1 MLNWFK
7 SASIIHKFTFSL
19 MVIILM
25 IMLTL
30 SAALVVYNFKA
41 GEKTL
46 NQTFDNILSKTG
58 ISLPSALWKF
68 NHDHVAEYV
77 DSVFI
82 NEDLVYTCIK
92 SDGEVV
98 TEKFHPKFQPEDLP
112 RFREDSKFIFK
123 EHPIFYQENRVGH
136 VVMVLSKERIRRQMM
151 KQSLIII
158 SLAFIN
164 IVAIFVTTFYL
175 SKKHIF
181 IPLKEFERSV
191 NQISRG
197 NLDARIRIDTQDE
210 IGTVAKAFDQ
220 MVENL
225 QATMASRDELEQE
238 IAVRKAAEEHSSV
251 LAGILE
257 QSMNEIYV
265 FDAVDLK
272 FVMVNEGA
280 KKNIGYA
287 MAELERMTPLE
298 IQSEYNRSSYAE
310 LIEPLLSGEE
320 TALHFNTVH
329 RRKDH
334 STYPVEVYLQL
345 MRFDSVSVFAAV
357 ILDITERL
365 ASNEKLLASVKEKEV
380 LLREIHHRVKNNM
393 QIIQSLLNLQMGKFD
408 NPDLVRVFQDSNNRI
423 KSMALIH
430 ETLYLS
436 DDLANLE
443 IRVYVGQITSY
454 LSKIYIDP
462 NRPVHIDLDIDEI
475 CLDLDKSIACG
486 LIINEL
492 VTNALKY
499 AFTDIEKREIHI
511 RFKQE
516 APNRIFLVVSDTGTG
531 LSESIDPD
539 HIETLGL
546 KIVQML
552 AQDQLDGNLSIVQGE
567 RLSFC
572 IDFPLRDEEEQI

>member
-1 MLNWFK
+1 MNWFK
-7 SASIIHKFTFSL
+7 PTSISQKFTFSL

-68 NHDHVAEYV
+68 NHDHVADYV

-82 NEDLVYTCIK
+82 NQDLVYTCIK

-123 EHPIFYQENRVGH
+123 EQPIFYQENRVGH

-197 NLDARIRIDTQDE
+197 NLDARIRIDTLDE

-220 MVENL
+220 MAENL

-238 IAVRKAAEEHSSV
+238 IAVRKAAEEHSTV

-287 MAELERMTPLE
+287 MAELERMTPLD
-298 IQSEYNRSSYAE
+298 IQPEYDRTSYAE
-310 LIEPLLSGEE
+310 LIEPLLSGEK

-436 DDLANLE
+436 DDLANLD

-499 AFTDIEKREIHI
+499 AFSDIEKREIHI

-516 APNRIFLVVSDTGTG
+516 TSNRIFLAVSDTGTG

-572 IDFPLRDEEEQI
+572 IDFPLRDEEEPI

>member
-1 MLNWFK
+1 
-7 SASIIHKFTFSL
+7 

>member
-1 MLNWFK
+1 
-7 SASIIHKFTFSL
+7 

-68 NHDHVAEYV
+68 NHDHVADYV

-82 NEDLVYTCIK
+82 NQDLVYTCIK

-123 EHPIFYQENRVGH
+123 EQPIFYQENRVGH

-197 NLDARIRIDTQDE
+197 NLDARIRIDTLDE

-220 MVENL
+220 MAENL

-238 IAVRKAAEEHSSV
+238 IAVRKAAEEHSTV

-287 MAELERMTPLE
+287 MAELERMTPLD
-298 IQSEYNRSSYAE
+298 IQPEYDRTSYAE
-310 LIEPLLSGEE
+310 LIEPLLSGEK

-436 DDLANLE
+436 DDLANLD

-499 AFTDIEKREIHI
+499 AFSDIEKREIHI

-516 APNRIFLVVSDTGTG
+516 TSNRIFLAVSDTGTG

-572 IDFPLRDEEEQI
+572 IDFPLRDEEEPI

>member
-1 MLNWFK
+1 MNWFK
-7 SASIIHKFTFSL
+7 PTSISQKFTFSL

-68 NHDHVAEYV
+68 NHDHVADYV

-82 NEDLVYTCIK
+82 NQDLVYTCIK

-123 EHPIFYQENRVGH
+123 EQPIFYQENRVGH

-197 NLDARIRIDTQDE
+197 NLDARIRIDTLDE

-220 MVENL
+220 MAENL

-238 IAVRKAAEEHSSV
+238 IAVRKAAEEHSTV

-287 MAELERMTPLE
+287 MAELERMTPLD
-298 IQSEYNRSSYAE
+298 IQSEYDRTSYAE
-310 LIEPLLSGEE
+310 LIEPLLSGEK

-436 DDLANLE
+436 DDLANLD

-499 AFTDIEKREIHI
+499 AFSDIEKREIHI

-516 APNRIFLVVSDTGTG
+516 TSNRIFLAVSDTGTG

-572 IDFPLRDEEEQI
+572 IDFPLRDEEEPI

>member
-1 MLNWFK
+1 
-7 SASIIHKFTFSL
+7 

-25 IMLTL
+25 IMLTF

-92 SDGEVV
+92 SDGEIV

-112 RFREDSKFIFK
+112 LFREDSKFIFK
-123 EHPIFYQENRVGH
+123 EQPIFYQENRVGH
-136 VVMVLSKERIRRQMM
+136 VVMVLSKERIRRQMI

-164 IVAIFVTTFYL
+164 IIAIFVTTFYL

-197 NLDARIRIDTQDE
+197 NLDARIHIDTQDE

-220 MVENL
+220 MAENL
-225 QATMASRDELEQE
+225 QSTMASRDELEQE

-287 MAELERMTPLE
+287 MAELERMTPLD
-298 IQSEYNRSSYAE
+298 IQSEYDRASYAE
-310 LIEPLLSGEE
+310 LIEPLLSGEK

-436 DDLANLE
+436 DDLANLD

-516 APNRIFLVVSDTGTG
+516 APNRIFLAVSDTGTG

-572 IDFPLRDEEEQI
+572 IDFPLKDEEEQI

>member
-1 MLNWFK
+1 
-7 SASIIHKFTFSL
+7 

-298 IQSEYNRSSYAE
+298 IQSEYNRASYAE
-310 LIEPLLSGEE
+310 LIEPLLSGEKN
-320 TALHFNTVH
+320 ALHFNTVH

-475 CLDLDKSIACG
+475 SLDLDKSIACG

-499 AFTDIEKREIHI
+499 AFADIEKREIHI

-516 APNRIFLVVSDTGTG
+516 APNRIFLAVSDTGTG

>member
-1 MLNWFK
+1 
-7 SASIIHKFTFSL
+7 

-68 NHDHVAEYV
+68 NHDHVADYV

-82 NEDLVYTCIK
+82 NQDLVYTCIK

-123 EHPIFYQENRVGH
+123 EQPIFYQENRVGH

-197 NLDARIRIDTQDE
+197 NLDARIRIDTLDE

-220 MVENL
+220 MAENL

-238 IAVRKAAEEHSSV
+238 IAVRKAAEEHSTV

-287 MAELERMTPLE
+287 MAELERMTPLD
-298 IQSEYNRSSYAE
+298 IQSEYDRTSYAE
-310 LIEPLLSGEE
+310 LIEPLLSGEK

-436 DDLANLE
+436 DDLANLD

-499 AFTDIEKREIHI
+499 AFSDIEKREIHI

-516 APNRIFLVVSDTGTG
+516 TSNRIFLAVSDTGTG

-572 IDFPLRDEEEQI
+572 IDFPLRDEEEPI

>member
-1 MLNWFK
+1 
-7 SASIIHKFTFSL
+7 

-68 NHDHVAEYV
+68 NHDHVADYV

-82 NEDLVYTCIK
+82 NQDLVYTCIK

-123 EHPIFYQENRVGH
+123 EQPIFYQENRVGH

-197 NLDARIRIDTQDE
+197 NLDARIRIDTLDE

-220 MVENL
+220 MAENL

-238 IAVRKAAEEHSSV
+238 IAVRKAAEEHSTV

-287 MAELERMTPLE
+287 MAELERMTPLD
-298 IQSEYNRSSYAE
+298 IQSEYDRTSYAE
-310 LIEPLLSGEE
+310 LIEPLLSGEK

-436 DDLANLE
+436 DDLANLD

-462 NRPVHIDLDIDEI
+462 NRPVHIDLDSDEI
-475 CLDLDKSIACG
+475 CRDLDKSIACG

-499 AFTDIEKREIHI
+499 AFSDIEKREIHI

-516 APNRIFLVVSDTGTG
+516 TSNRIFLAVSDTGTG

-572 IDFPLRDEEEQI
+572 IDFPLRDEEEPI

>member
-1 MLNWFK
+1 MNWFK
-7 SASIIHKFTFSL
+7 PTSISQKFTFSL

-68 NHDHVAEYV
+68 NHDHVADYV

-82 NEDLVYTCIK
+82 NQDLVYTCIK

-123 EHPIFYQENRVGH
+123 EQPIFYQENRVGH

-197 NLDARIRIDTQDE
+197 NLDARIRIDTLDE

-220 MVENL
+220 MAENL

-238 IAVRKAAEEHSSV
+238 IAVRKAAEEHSTV

-287 MAELERMTPLE
+287 MAELERMTPLD
-298 IQSEYNRSSYAE
+298 IQSEYDRTSYAE
-310 LIEPLLSGEE
+310 LIEPLLSGEK

-436 DDLANLE
+436 DDLANLD

-499 AFTDIEKREIHI
+499 AFSDIEKREIHI

-516 APNRIFLVVSDTGTG
+516 TSNRIFLAVSDTGTG

-572 IDFPLRDEEEQI
+572 IDFPLMDEEEPI